1 MLKVK
6 PSQMRFRVDI
16 QQKQRTIDANGI
28 TSETWV
34 NVATSVPANVYA
46 LSGGEL
52 VAVAQTVSQYNARIT
67 IYKRSDINASMRIV
81 FDGRN
86 YDIKDIIPDPTN
98 EIYTTLMCKTGF
110 TNG

>member
-1 MLKVK
+1 
-6 PSQMRFRVDI
+6 MRFRVDI
-16 QQKQRTIDANGI
+16 QQKQRVIDSNGI

-34 NVATSVPANVYA
+34 NVATSVPAGVHA

-52 VAVAQTVSQYNARIT
+52 VAVAQTVSQYKARIT
-67 IYKRSDINASMRIV
+67 IYKRSDINESMRIV

-86 YDIKDIIPDPTN
+86 YDILDIIPDPTN
-98 EIYTTLMCKTGF
+98 EVYMTLMCKTGF

>member
-1 MLKVK
+1 MLKIK
-6 PSQMRFRVDI
+6 PSALRFRVTI
-16 QQKQRTIDANGI
+16 QQKQRTIDSNGI
-28 TSETWV
+28 TSESWV
-34 NVATSVPANVYA
+34 NVATSVPAGVHA

-52 VAVAQTVSQYNARIT
+52 IAVGQTVSQYNARIT
-67 IYKRSDINASMRIV
+67 MYKRSDLNESMRIV

-98 EIYTTLMCKTGF
+98 EVYITLMCKTGY